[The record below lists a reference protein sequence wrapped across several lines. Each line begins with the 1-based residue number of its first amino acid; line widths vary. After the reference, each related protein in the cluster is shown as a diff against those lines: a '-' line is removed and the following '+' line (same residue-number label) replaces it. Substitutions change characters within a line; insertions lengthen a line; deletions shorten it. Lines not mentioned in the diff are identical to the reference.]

1 MNGILIYHIYGIIMG
16 YEWDTQTVWDL
27 DVFQWD
33 LMGFTNQQWWT
44 MGIPS
49 DNWT

>member
-16 YEWDTQTVWDL
+16 YEWDTQTVLDL

-33 LMGFTNQQWWT
+33 
-44 MGIPS
+44 GIYES
-49 DNWT
+49 AMVDNGYTL